1 MTGLTTSRKP
11 RRLLQGLRPV
21 SSSRT
26 LRLVAL
32 VTVVIGLLV
41 SSWSAA
47 TPVAIAQPRLKDIKN
62 SFAQQEILYLAQ
74 KRIATGYS
82 DGTWRPTRI
91 IRRAEFASMLDKAF
105 PLATQQRAR
114 GSAATS
120 PSRVTDISSN
130 WARRSI
136 ERVISSGLMDAPGGR
151 FRPDASLTRQDLVV
165 ALGKALQV
173 CTGNE
178 AWVND
183 WPTPFTDL
191 TPRSPAFRPAEVTR
205 RLGILPQTFADTFG
219 AQQAVTR
226 QEAAAAVAAALHLR
240 TYVGTVVQAASDG
253 SLLSIQESNGATR
266 SLSVSPQATMVRNG
280 SENDLS
286 ALRAGDEV
294 RVLVGVDGQARAI
307 RATGILQQQDLVNR
321 VSAMT
326 GQVLTP
332 TAINALLKGD
342 ASTRSQALNSAVYD
356 ALLQQ
361 GLTPAEADALVT
373 RDWNSVRGLAAQR
386 LATALGQALNVSPDL
401 VSAALSGNTTQ
412 LLASARLEALS
423 RLLTQQLP
431 SLLR

>member
-1 MTGLTTSRKP
+1 MTGLTTSREP
-11 RRLLQGLRPV
+11 RRLLQCLRPV
-21 SSSRT
+21 RGSRT
-26 LRLVAL
+26 FRLVAL
-32 VTVVIGLLV
+32 VTMAASLLV
-41 SSWSAA
+41 SSWSVAA
-47 TPVAIAQPRLKDIKN
+47 PLAIAQPRLKDIKN
-62 SFAQQEILYLAQ
+62 SFARQEILYLAQ

-105 PLATQQRAR
+105 PLATQQRP
-114 GSAATS
+114 SSVATS

-191 TPRSPAFRPAEVTR
+191 TPKSPAFRPAEVTR

-240 TYVGTVVQAASDG
+240 TYAGTVVQVASDG

-280 SENDLS
+280 SENELS

-307 RATGILQQQDLVNR
+307 RATGVLQQQDLVNR

-423 RLLTQQLP
+423 RLLTQQL
-431 SLLR
+431 SGLLR